1 MCMVLFPPRFFTKI
15 LFSFA
20 SSLQLCC
27 FETRKNGAHELFF
40 LRRFFTQNYV
50 CIFCSLRKCCFA
62 EKIEISQIVFLKSVE
77 NSHNEKV
84 AMKFFR
90 EFARATLPFF
100 IDMYNAEMKVK
111 VGNGQEMVQ
120 SERNSHFKNQVGKT
134 KLTIRY
140 SY

>member
-1 MCMVLFPPRFFTKI
+1 MVLFPPRFFTKI

-20 SSLQLCC
+20 SSLPLCC
-27 FETRKNGAHELFF
+27 FETRKNGAHELLF

-50 CIFCSLRKCCFA
+50 CIILQTVYENAASRL

-90 EFARATLPFF
+90 ESPFF
-100 IDMYNAEMKVK
+100 IDMYKAEMKVK

-134 KLTIRY
+134 KLTIWY